1 MITTLKEFRL
11 FEKKEEIQDSEYSN
25 RYQEIMHNM
34 PKADT
39 MGTKD
44 ITFTEDLKR
53 KVLTKEPIS
62 PIGEEIKYQLN
73 IYVND
78 EIIYT
83 YFRANEKDIKYL
95 KKLLKVR
102 MRHIGFDTETV
113 KMEYTSE
120 LEKRKQFLE

>member
-1 MITTLKEFRL
+1 MITTLKEFVL
-11 FEKKEEIQDSEYSN
+11 LEKKEEIKEEEYSN
-25 RYQEIMHNM
+25 RYREIMHNM
-34 PKADT
+34 HKADT

-62 PIGEEIKYQLN
+62 PIGEEIKFQLN

-83 YFRANEKDIKYL
+83 YFRANEKDVKYL

-102 MRHIGFDTETV
+102 MRHTGFDTDAV

-120 LEKRKQFLE
+120 FEKRKQFLE